1 MNESRNIA
9 IIPARGGSKR
19 IPRKNIK
26 DFNGKPIIAYSIE
39 AALDSGLFTEVMVST
54 DDNEIAETARQYG
67 ANVPFFRSEKTSGDY
82 ATTIDVLLE
91 VYNEYIFKGNSFVYV
106 CCIYACAPF
115 VTGDKLQQALKLLKQ
130 GNASTVFPIIQYGHP
145 IQRALQ
151 KNGELISMVDES
163 NLFIRTQDLEPRFHD
178 AGQFYWLTSQSL
190 LTDKKL
196 ITDKTIGLVINDFEA
211 QDIDNETD
219 WKLAEL
225 KYNFIKT
232 KENFA
237 VSF

>member
-1 MNESRNIA
+1 MKHAANNIA

-26 DFNGKPIIAYSIE
+26 EFNGKPILAYSIN
-39 AALDSGLFTEVMVST
+39 AAINSGLFDEVMVST
-54 DDNEIAETARQYG
+54 DNEEIAETAKQFG
-67 ANVPFFRSEKTSGDY
+67 AKVPFMRSEKNADDY

-91 VYNEYIFKGNSFVYV
+91 VYNNYAKKGIAFDYF

-115 VTGDKLQQALKLLKQ
+115 VTANKLQEALNLLQQ

-151 KNGELISMVDES
+151 IDGGFISMIDKN
-163 NLFIRTQDLEPRFHD
+163 NLAVRTQDLQPRYHD
-178 AGQFYWLTSQSL
+178 AGQFYWLTSKSL
-190 LTDKKL
+190 LADKKL
-196 ITDKTIGLVINDFEA
+196 ITDRSVGLVINDFEA
-211 QDIDNETD
+211 QDIDTETD

-225 KYNFIKT
+225 KYEFLKQ
-232 KENFA
+232 KKL
-237 VSF
+237 